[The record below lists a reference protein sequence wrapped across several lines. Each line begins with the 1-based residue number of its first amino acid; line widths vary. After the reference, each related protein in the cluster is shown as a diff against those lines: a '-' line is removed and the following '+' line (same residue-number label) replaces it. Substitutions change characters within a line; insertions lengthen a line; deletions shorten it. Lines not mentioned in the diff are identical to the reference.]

1 MKLYGFPRGTGG
13 KKSTYNAG
21 DLRDTGSMPGSG
33 RSPGGGN
40 GNPLQHSCLKNPMD
54 RGVWKSIVHGA
65 CNESDMTEQ
74 LITHMPVLSRNKSE
88 REIFLRNIC
97 MFPWVTLSLL
107 KGKKK
112 PTLRRKVIIIQKVND
127 YLNCYY
133 ITLIM
138 THLRLTLITGH
149 DF

>member
-65 CNESDMTEQ
+65 GNESDMTEQ

-88 REIFLRNIC
+88 REIFLHNIF
-97 MFPWVTLSLL
+97 MFPWVMLSLL

>member
-1 MKLYGFPRGTGG
+1 
-13 KKSTYNAG
+13 
-21 DLRDTGSMPGSG
+21 
-33 RSPGGGN
+33 
-40 GNPLQHSCLKNPMD
+40 
-54 RGVWKSIVHGA
+54 
-65 CNESDMTEQ
+65 MTEQ

-88 REIFLRNIC
+88 REIFLHNIF
-97 MFPWVTLSLL
+97 MFPWVMLSLL